1 MLTCFKFLVPLI
13 IQGGGQRDGGQSFMG
28 VVLICLD
35 VSFAVGSL
43 ILLLTMLFL
52 VHAPISQRF
61 LFYFACNNVGGRY
74 FLRQDYT
81 IECFKNAHW
90 EFSIVVISFSIQI
103 LSSSIVQNFIPARKS
118 TSRKGDNGIVIVVG
132 GSYIYHGAPVL
143 SSLAALRCGTDLVYT
158 SVPKINV
165 TPTRAIS
172 PNLIVI
178 PLVDQKLTLG
188 AVKKLVGALPRN
200 LHSATIG
207 MGLAIQEK
215 NSLLYL
221 VKSLLDR
228 DVRLSLDASA
238 LIPEVLPL
246 LANKNVV
253 VTPHSGEFKRLF
265 GDVPPDSQNER
276 IPLVEQH
283 ALDNGITILL
293 KGPTDII
300 SNGKTTYL
308 CEKNTPA
315 MTVGGTGDVLSGLVA
330 GLLSKN
336 RNSLESAAAASFICG
351 LAGKHVQDKLGLHMT
366 SMDLI
371 DAIPNVMKPFDK
383 II

>member
-1 MLTCFKFLVPLI
+1 MEPQL
-13 IQGGGQRDGGQSFMG
+13 
-28 VVLICLD
+28 
-35 VSFAVGSL
+35 
-43 ILLLTMLFL
+43 
-52 VHAPISQRF
+52 
-61 LFYFACNNVGGRY
+61 
-74 FLRQDYT
+74 
-81 IECFKNAHW
+81 
-90 EFSIVVISFSIQI
+90 
-103 LSSSIVQNFIPARKS
+103 LSSSIVENFIPARKS
-118 TSRKGDNGIVIVVG
+118 ASRKGDNGIVLVIG
-132 GSYIYHGAPVL
+132 GSYIYHGAPIL

-215 NSLLYL
+215 NSLLHL
-221 VKSLLDR
+221 VESLLNR

-253 VTPHSGEFKRLF
+253 VTPHAGEFKRLF
-265 GDVPPDSQNER
+265 GYVPSDSKNER
-276 IPLVEQH
+276 IQLVEKH
-283 ALDNGITILL
+283 ALDNGVTILL

-300 SNGKTTYL
+300 SNGNTTYL

-330 GLLSKN
+330 GLLSNN
-336 RNSLESAAAASFICG
+336 RNSLESAAAAAFICG
-351 LAGKHVQDKLGLHMT
+351 LTGKQVQEKLGLHMT

-371 DAIPNVMKPFDK
+371 DAIPSIMKPFDK

>member
-1 MLTCFKFLVPLI
+1 M
-13 IQGGGQRDGGQSFMG
+13 
-28 VVLICLD
+28 
-35 VSFAVGSL
+35 
-43 ILLLTMLFL
+43 ILS
-52 VHAPISQRF
+52 AS
-61 LFYFACNNVGGRY
+61 
-74 FLRQDYT
+74 T
-81 IECFKNAHW
+81 IE
-90 EFSIVVISFSIQI
+90 
-103 LSSSIVQNFIPARKS
+103 NFIIPRKS
-118 TSRKGDNGIVIVVG
+118 TSRKGENGIVLVVG

-143 SSLAALRCGTDLVYT
+143 SSLAALRSGTDLVYT

-165 TPTRAIS
+165 TSTRSIS

-215 NSLLYL
+215 NSLIYL

-238 LIPEVLPL
+238 LIPEVLPI

-253 VTPHSGEFKRLF
+253 VTPHAGEFKRLF
-265 GDVPPDSQNER
+265 GEILSDSIPER
-276 IPLVEQH
+276 INLVEQN
-283 ALDNGITILL
+283 ALKYGITILL
-293 KGPTDII
+293 KGPTDIV
-300 SNGKTTYL
+300 SDGNVTYL

-330 GLLSKN
+330 GLLSNN
-336 RNSLESAAAASFICG
+336 RNCLESAAAACYICS
-351 LAGKHVQDKLGLHMT
+351 LAGKEIQSKLGLHIT

-371 DAIPNVMKPFDK
+371 DEIPNVMKPFDK

>member
-1 MLTCFKFLVPLI
+1 MEPQL
-13 IQGGGQRDGGQSFMG
+13 
-28 VVLICLD
+28 
-35 VSFAVGSL
+35 
-43 ILLLTMLFL
+43 
-52 VHAPISQRF
+52 
-61 LFYFACNNVGGRY
+61 
-74 FLRQDYT
+74 
-81 IECFKNAHW
+81 
-90 EFSIVVISFSIQI
+90 
-103 LSSSIVQNFIPARKS
+103 LSSSIVENFIPARKS
-118 TSRKGDNGIVIVVG
+118 ASRKGNNGIVLVIG
-132 GSYIYHGAPVL
+132 GSYIYHGAPIL

-215 NSLLYL
+215 NSLLHL
-221 VKSLLDR
+221 VQSLLNR

-253 VTPHSGEFKRLF
+253 VTPHTGEFRRLF
-265 GDVPPDSQNER
+265 GDIPSDSKNER
-276 IPLVEQH
+276 IQLVEKH

-300 SNGKTTYL
+300 SDGNTTYL
-308 CEKNTPA
+308 CQKNTPA

-330 GLLSKN
+330 GLLSNN
-336 RNSLESAAAASFICG
+336 RNSLESAAAAAFICG
-351 LAGKHVQDKLGLHMT
+351 LTGKQVQEKLGLHMT

-371 DAIPNVMKPFDK
+371 DAIPSIMKPFDK

>member
-1 MLTCFKFLVPLI
+1 MEP
-13 IQGGGQRDGGQSFMG
+13 
-28 VVLICLD
+28 
-35 VSFAVGSL
+35 
-43 ILLLTMLFL
+43 
-52 VHAPISQRF
+52 
-61 LFYFACNNVGGRY
+61 
-74 FLRQDYT
+74 
-81 IECFKNAHW
+81 
-90 EFSIVVISFSIQI
+90 QI
-103 LSSSIVQNFIPARKS
+103 LSSSIVQNFIPTRKS
-118 TSRKGDNGIVIVVG
+118 TSRKGDNGIVIVIG

-215 NSLLYL
+215 NSLLHL

-246 LANKNVV
+246 LAQKNVV

-265 GDVPPDSQNER
+265 GDVPSDSTLER
-276 IPLVEQH
+276 IKLVEEN
-283 ALDNGITILL
+283 ALKYGITILL

-300 SNGKTTYL
+300 SDGKITYL

-330 GLLSKN
+330 GLLSTN
-336 RNSLESAAAASFICG
+336 RNTLESAAAASYICG
-351 LAGKHVQDKLGLHMT
+351 LAGQEVQDKLGLHMT
-366 SMDLI
+366 PMDLI
-371 DAIPNVMKPFDK
+371 DTIPNVMKPFDR
-383 II
+383 IV

>member
-1 MLTCFKFLVPLI
+1 M
-13 IQGGGQRDGGQSFMG
+13 
-28 VVLICLD
+28 
-35 VSFAVGSL
+35 
-43 ILLLTMLFL
+43 
-52 VHAPISQRF
+52 
-61 LFYFACNNVGGRY
+61 
-74 FLRQDYT
+74 
-81 IECFKNAHW
+81 
-90 EFSIVVISFSIQI
+90 
-103 LSSSIVQNFIPARKS
+103 
-118 TSRKGDNGIVIVVG
+118 
-132 GSYIYHGAPVL
+132 
-143 SSLAALRCGTDLVYT
+143 SSLAALRSGTDLVYT

-165 TPTRAIS
+165 ASTRSIS

-207 MGLAIQEK
+207 MGLAIQDK
-215 NSLLYL
+215 NSLLHL

-238 LIPEVLPL
+238 LIPEVLPI

-253 VTPHSGEFKRLF
+253 VTPHAGEFKRLF
-265 GDVPPDSQNER
+265 GEILSDSTFER
-276 IPLVEQH
+276 INLVEQN
-283 ALDNGITILL
+283 ALKYGITILL

-300 SNGKTTYL
+300 SDGNITYL

-330 GLLSKN
+330 GLLSNN
-336 RNSLESAAAASFICG
+336 RNCLESAAAASFICS
-351 LAGKHVQDKLGLHMT
+351 LAGKEIQSKLGLHIT

-371 DAIPNVMKPFDK
+371 DELPNVMKPFDK

>member
-1 MLTCFKFLVPLI
+1 MEPQT
-13 IQGGGQRDGGQSFMG
+13 
-28 VVLICLD
+28 
-35 VSFAVGSL
+35 
-43 ILLLTMLFL
+43 
-52 VHAPISQRF
+52 
-61 LFYFACNNVGGRY
+61 
-74 FLRQDYT
+74 
-81 IECFKNAHW
+81 
-90 EFSIVVISFSIQI
+90 
-103 LSSSIVQNFIPARKS
+103 LSSSIVQNFTPTRKS
-118 TSRKGDNGIVIVVG
+118 TSRKGDNGIVLVVG

-158 SVPKINV
+158 CVPKINV

-215 NSLLYL
+215 NSLLHL

-238 LIPEVLPL
+238 LIPEVLPI
-246 LANKNVV
+246 LAHKNVV
-253 VTPHSGEFKRLF
+253 VTPHAGEFKRLF
-265 GDVPPDSQNER
+265 GDVPSDSNLER
-276 IPLVEQH
+276 IKLVEEN
-283 ALDNGITILL
+283 ALKHGITILL
-293 KGPTDII
+293 KGSTDII
-300 SNGKTTYL
+300 SDGKITYL

-330 GLLSKN
+330 GLLSTN
-336 RNSLESAAAASFICG
+336 RNPLESAAAASYICG
-351 LAGKHVQDKLGLHMT
+351 LAGKEVQEKLGLHIT

-371 DAIPNVMKPFDK
+371 DSISSVMKPFDK

>member
-1 MLTCFKFLVPLI
+1 LEPL
-13 IQGGGQRDGGQSFMG
+13 
-28 VVLICLD
+28 
-35 VSFAVGSL
+35 
-43 ILLLTMLFL
+43 
-52 VHAPISQRF
+52 
-61 LFYFACNNVGGRY
+61 
-74 FLRQDYT
+74 
-81 IECFKNAHW
+81 
-90 EFSIVVISFSIQI
+90 I

-118 TSRKGDNGIVIVVG
+118 ISRKGDNGIVLVIG

-158 SVPKINV
+158 CVPKINV

-246 LANKNVV
+246 LTNKNVV

-265 GDVPPDSQNER
+265 GDVPSDSKNER
-276 IPLVEQH
+276 IQLVEKY
-283 ALDNGITILL
+283 ALDNDVTILL
-293 KGPTDII
+293 KGSTDII
-300 SNGKTTYL
+300 SNGDVTYL

-330 GLLSKN
+330 GMLSKN
-336 RNSLESAAAASFICG
+336 RDSLESAASASFLCS
-351 LAGKHVQDKLGLHMT
+351 LAGKEVQEKLGLHMT

-371 DAIPNVMKPFDK
+371 DSIPSVMKPFDR
-383 II
+383 IVWLEWTH